1 LVSTPKK
8 ETEVRQ
14 LEGKFREATAAILTD
29 FRGLKVADVTAL
41 RNLLRKSKIEFRV
54 VKNRLAKI
62 ATQNTSMADLDPLL
76 SGPTGVAFGYDDPV
90 ASSKILSQFLRSNA
104 NLDIKGGVIQGRL
117 YRKEEILAIAE
128 LPPRDIL
135 LSHVLM
141 SMAAPLSGWVRVLQA
156 PIHQFMGTLD
166 AIRIQKEKGS

>member
-1 LVSTPKK
+1 VSTPRK

-14 LEGKFREATAAILTD
+14 LEERFREARAAILTD
-29 FRGLKVADVTAL
+29 FRGLKVADVTVL

-62 ATQNTSMADLDPLL
+62 AVQNTSLADLDPLL

-90 ASSKILSQFLRSNA
+90 ASTKILSQFVRSNA
-104 NLDIKGGVIQGRL
+104 NLDIKGGIIEGRL

-135 LSHVLM
+135 LSQVLM
-141 SMAAPLSGWVRVLQA
+141 SISAPLSGLVRVLQA
-156 PIHQFMGTLD
+156 PIQQFVGTLG
-166 AIRIQKEKGS
+166 AIKAQKEKGT

>member
-1 LVSTPKK
+1 MSTPRK

-14 LEGKFREATAAILTD
+14 LEERFREARAAILTD
-29 FRGLKVADVTAL
+29 FRGLKVADVTVL

-62 ATQNTSMADLDPLL
+62 AVQNTSLADLDALL

-90 ASSKILSQFLRSNA
+90 ASTKILSQFVRSNA
-104 NLDIKGGVIQGRL
+104 NLDIKGGIIEGRL

-135 LSHVLM
+135 LSQVLM
-141 SMAAPLSGWVRVLQA
+141 SISAPLSGLVRVLQA
-156 PIHQFMGTLD
+156 PIQQFVGTLG
-166 AIRIQKEKGS
+166 AIKAQKEKGT

>member
-1 LVSTPKK
+1 MSTPRK

-14 LEGKFREATAAILTD
+14 LEERFREARAAILTD
-29 FRGLKVADVTAL
+29 FRGLKVADVTVL

-62 ATQNTSMADLDPLL
+62 AVQNTSLADLDPLL

-90 ASSKILSQFLRSNA
+90 ASTKILSQFVRSNA
-104 NLDIKGGVIQGRL
+104 NLDIKGGIIEGRL

-135 LSHVLM
+135 LSQVLM
-141 SMAAPLSGWVRVLQA
+141 SISAPLSGLVRVLQA
-156 PIHQFMGTLD
+156 PIQQFVGTLG
-166 AIRIQKEKGS
+166 AIKAQKEKGT

>member
-1 LVSTPKK
+1 VSTPRK

-14 LEGKFREATAAILTD
+14 LEERFREAKAAILTD
-29 FRGLKVADVTAL
+29 FRGLKVADVTVL

-62 ATQNTSMADLDPLL
+62 AVQNTSLADLDPLL

-90 ASSKILSQFLRSNA
+90 ASTKILSQFVRSNA
-104 NLDIKGGVIQGRL
+104 NLDIKGGIIEGRL

-135 LSHVLM
+135 LSQVLM
-141 SMAAPLSGWVRVLQA
+141 SISAPLSGLVRVLRA
-156 PIHQFMGTLD
+156 PIQQFVGTLG
-166 AIRIQKEKGS
+166 AIKAQKEKGT

>member
-1 LVSTPKK
+1 MSTPRK

-14 LEGKFREATAAILTD
+14 LEERFREAKAAILTD
-29 FRGLKVADVTAL
+29 FRGLKVADVTVL

-62 ATQNTSMADLDPLL
+62 AVQNTSLADLDPLL

-90 ASSKILSQFLRSNA
+90 ASTKILSQFVRSNA
-104 NLDIKGGVIQGRL
+104 NLDIKGGIIEGRL

-135 LSHVLM
+135 LSQVLM
-141 SMAAPLSGWVRVLQA
+141 SISAPLSGLVRVLQA
-156 PIHQFMGTLD
+156 PIQQFVGTLG
-166 AIRIQKEKGS
+166 AIKAQKEKGT

>member
-1 LVSTPKK
+1 MSTPRK

-14 LEGKFREATAAILTD
+14 LEERFREARAAILTD
-29 FRGLKVADVTAL
+29 FRGLKVADVTVL

-62 ATQNTSMADLDPLL
+62 AVQNTSLADLDPLL

-90 ASSKILSQFLRSNA
+90 ASSKILSQFVRSNA
-104 NLDIKGGVIQGRL
+104 NLDIKGGIIEGRL

-135 LSHVLM
+135 LSQVLM
-141 SMAAPLSGWVRVLQA
+141 SISAPLSGLVRVLQA
-156 PIHQFMGTLD
+156 PIQQFVGTLG
-166 AIRIQKEKGS
+166 AIKAQKEKGT